1 RTARA
6 VILIGAADLVFRF
19 LEIGQHVVKA
29 PADIAELAPAVIILV
44 LAAHIEQAVDRARS
58 AQHFSARLKN
68 LAAAESRLG
77 LGLVHPVDTLV
88 LEQFSVADRHVDPDI
103 AVLRA
108 GLEQQH
114 GMSAVGA
121 QAIGEHASSRTRADD
136 DIVEFRDV
144 MRAVLVHPCPRTRAA
159 LLGRA
164 WLRPQ
169 PGADPRRTGSGGS
182 LKGQSQKRAISIDAC
197 ASGQRQS
204 TDHTGGN
211 RTMKI
216 SRRLAVASFAALA
229 LLARGA
235 ASHGETIRVGLP
247 TKTYW
252 PTTVAET
259 AVRQKLFEKEGI
271 TAELTIY
278 RSGAETFEGM
288 AAGAADII
296 LDPPS
301 LVSAGRKKGVMSK
314 IVANATMGNF
324 GWQLMVPTKS
334 TLDVKDL
341 NGKKVAIT
349 AAGSGSDILALWT
362 IQDRKI
368 DFTRVPV
375 GGGGLVPNL
384 LAGNVDAAVVY
395 SPLSYQILKSGEG
408 RTLIDYYAEVPSN
421 LTGGWIVTDK
431 FVAEKPQVVQK
442 ALNALYGAVAFMRAN
457 RDATVKLIADLYEI
471 PPDIAALEYENSIMK
486 LETDGDMAA
495 QNVL

>member
-1 RTARA
+1 MNMSRRYA
-6 VILIGAADLVFRF
+6 
-19 LEIGQHVVKA
+19 
-29 PADIAELAPAVIILV
+29 LAS
-44 LAAHIEQAVDRARS
+44 LAAV
-58 AQHFSARLKN
+58 
-68 LAAAESRLG
+68 
-77 LGLVHPVDTLV
+77 
-88 LEQFSVADRHVDPDI
+88 
-103 AVLRA
+103 
-108 GLEQQH
+108 
-114 GMSAVGA
+114 
-121 QAIGEHASSRTRADD
+121 
-136 DIVEFRDV
+136 
-144 MRAVLVHPCPRTRAA
+144 
-159 LLGRA
+159 
-164 WLRPQ
+164 
-169 PGADPRRTGSGGS
+169 
-182 LKGQSQKRAISIDAC
+182 
-197 ASGQRQS
+197 
-204 TDHTGGN
+204 
-211 RTMKI
+211 
-216 SRRLAVASFAALA
+216 A
-229 LLARGA
+229 LLATPA
-235 ASHGETIRVGLP
+235 LAQETIRVGLP

-271 TAELTIY
+271 KAELTIY

-395 SPLSYQILKSGEG
+395 SPLSFQIAKSGDAK
-408 RTLIDYYAEVPSN
+408 TILDYAKAVPPN
-421 LTGGWIVTDK
+421 LTSGWIVLDK
-431 FVAEKPQVVQK
+431 FAAEKPALVQK
-442 ALNALYGAVAFMRAN
+442 AVNALYGAVAFMRAN
-457 RDATVKLIADLYEI
+457 KEATVKLIADLYEM
-471 PPDIAALEYENSIMK
+471 PAEIAALEYENTIMK
-486 LETDGDMAA
+486 LETDGNMAA
-495 QNVL
+495 PNVMDAVQLSLDLAKLGGLKDVLPPAEVISTQFKPVPTKP